1 MSAWAALPRWG
12 RIALVLIGLLLVLV
26 LFPLRIAL
34 DLAGVGGE
42 KVTARQVRGSLWNG
56 RIDGLMLGPVG
67 LGDVK
72 AAVAPGPLLLG
83 RVRLDLWRSEGGDA
97 LRGAWISGFNRRGI
111 ADVTGSMAA
120 GGAFGPLPIGMLEW
134 DDVTVQ
140 FAGETCS
147 RAEGRLRVRLNGQYA
162 GLALSQGLSGAAT
175 CDGVAVLFPLVS
187 QTGMERLSLR
197 VRRDGRYTAQI
208 AVKAAKDSD
217 SAALAAAGLKQQ
229 GGDYVL
235 ALEGKM

>member
-1 MSAWAALPRWG
+1 MTG
-12 RIALVLIGLLLVLV
+12 RGGWSRRRGIALALVVLLLMLAH
-26 LFPLRIAL
+26 FPLRLAL

-42 KVTARQVRGSLWNG
+42 RVQARQVRGSLWQG
-56 RIDGLMLGPVG
+56 RIDGLMIGPVS

-83 RVRLDLWRSEGGDA
+83 RIRLDLRRVEGGEA

-111 ADVTGSMAA
+111 ADVTGSMTA
-120 GGAFGPLPIGMLEW
+120 GGVFGPLPIGVLEW
-134 DDVTVQ
+134 DDVTVE

-147 RAEGRLRVRLNGQYA
+147 RAQGRLRVRLNGQYA
-162 GLALSQGLSGAAT
+162 GLSLSQGLSGAAA
-175 CDGVAVLFPLVS
+175 CDGTAVLFPLVS

-208 AVKAAKDSD
+208 VVKDAKDSD
-217 SAALAAAGLKQQ
+217 SAALAAAGLKPQ